1 MSFEGAGNRMQMTYL
16 AIFKFYL
23 YYFIRVD
30 IRGWVTLGIDE
41 EVISAIDIDGAL
53 KSQSP
58 WSHEIWS

>member
-1 MSFEGAGNRMQMTYL
+1 MVWKMSFEGAGNRMQMTYL
-16 AIFKFYL
+16 VIFKFYL

-58 WSHEIWS
+58 